1 MGLKAHFK
9 TNGEA
14 KGVPIFIP
22 FNQLNIQTGN
32 GYVADIKA
40 KFMQLERHARG
51 LIEIGYCFLMTFRSS
66 SKFCSFSALLFLLD
80 NYLMPIF
87 LPYPVASVIFE
98 DRVLGW
104 DAPDGIL
111 APSTFWIMFNIF
123 NFLGMGVCLFYQ
135 YYRRKAEKIIY
146 GKESHHVLRCL
157 ETPLLFGLHSV
168 FVMTL
173 AYAISSFSGLK
184 KDREYVVG
192 DKVTK
197 TTIDLPNP

>member
-1 MGLKAHFK
+1 
-9 TNGEA
+9 
-14 KGVPIFIP
+14 
-22 FNQLNIQTGN
+22 
-32 GYVADIKA
+32 
-40 KFMQLERHARG
+40 
-51 LIEIGYCFLMTFRSS
+51 
-66 SKFCSFSALLFLLD
+66 
-80 NYLMPIF
+80 
-87 LPYPVASVIFE
+87 
-98 DRVLGW
+98 
-104 DAPDGIL
+104 
-111 APSTFWIMFNIF
+111 
-123 NFLGMGVCLFYQ
+123 MGVCLFYQ

-197 TTIDLPNP
+197 TTIDLPNPEVKETTKEDIVEEEASGLLNNEI